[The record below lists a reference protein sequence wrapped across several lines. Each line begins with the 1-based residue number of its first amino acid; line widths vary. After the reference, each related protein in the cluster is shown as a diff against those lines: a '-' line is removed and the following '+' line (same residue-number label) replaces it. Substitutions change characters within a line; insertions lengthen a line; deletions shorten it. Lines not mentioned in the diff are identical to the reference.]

1 MMEQGWKQHNRF
13 HPYFSDSGL
22 NFDHFEVA
30 AVRSFPRREDCPPDV
45 LPQAFG
51 RQFFLKSSRPL
62 EPPLRPIPVEMDPDC
77 AELVVSVSSE
87 ESVQLPL
94 SVRSGDEKMI

>member
-1 MMEQGWKQHNRF
+1 MPSERF
-13 HPYFSDSGL
+13 TSGL
-22 NFDHFEVA
+22 WP
-30 AVRSFPRREDCPPDV
+30 SI
-45 LPQAFG
+45 
-51 RQFFLKSSRPL
+51 FLKSSRPL